1 MYPVKLRLVGCFGF
15 NGPLRQYFSLY
26 RAVKLRGNRLVFYRY
41 KMADELAAMMNT
53 ELKRV
58 IRFVK
63 SIPGWREIPMEDQ
76 VFLIKGILPSRHMT
90 SI

>member
-1 MYPVKLRLVGCFGF
+1 
-15 NGPLRQYFSLY
+15 
-26 RAVKLRGNRLVFYRY
+26 
-41 KMADELAAMMNT
+41 MADELAAMMNT

-76 VFLIKGILPSRHMT
+76 VFLIKGTLNSHQTHDVVLT
-90 SI
+90 SIRHNDVVSTSV